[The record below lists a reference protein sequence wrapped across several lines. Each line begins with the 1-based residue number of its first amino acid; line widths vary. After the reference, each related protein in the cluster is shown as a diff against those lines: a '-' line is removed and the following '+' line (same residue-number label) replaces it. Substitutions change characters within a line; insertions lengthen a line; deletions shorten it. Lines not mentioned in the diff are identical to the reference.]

1 MNDGLAIA
9 TRPHAEAHGGIAA
22 QATDRSAPAALRL
35 ERVSKSFDLRGGDR
49 LEVLRSI
56 DLTVPHGSIA
66 ALLGRSGCGKSTL
79 LHIVAGLTEQDS
91 GEVWIDGKPAA
102 TFHESGAVGYM
113 FQDDRL
119 LPWRTALN
127 NVALSLE
134 PGNTGRRERLDRA
147 REMLE
152 MVGLAGF
159 ENAYPN
165 ELSGGMRSRVALAR
179 SLAPRPGILLMDEP
193 FSRLDAQTRSAMHAE
208 LVRLRD
214 LLGMTVLFVT
224 HDIEEAAVL
233 AEQVTVLAPRPGRI
247 VEQFDLDRSPPPR
260 DGTGTEAV
268 ETARALKAALG
279 EPSTGS
285 DGASH

>member
-1 MNDGLAIA
+1 MNDGLALA
-9 TRPHAEAHGGIAA
+9 TRHVAA
-22 QATDRSAPAALRL
+22 APAAAPPPAMRL
-35 ERVSKSFDLRGGDR
+35 EKVSKRFPLRDGDS
-49 LEVLRSI
+49 LEVLRDI
-56 DLTVPHGSIA
+56 DLDVPEGGIA

-79 LHIVAGLTEQDS
+79 LHIVSGLTEQDS
-91 GEVWIDGKPAA
+91 GEVWIQGTTARA
-102 TFHESGAVGYM
+102 FRERGAVGYM

-127 NVALSLE
+127 NVALALE
-134 PGNTGRRERLDRA
+134 PGRMGRGERLDRS

-233 AEQVTVLAPRPGRI
+233 AEQVTVLAPRPGRV
-247 VEQFDLDRSPPPR
+247 VERFDLGRSAPPR
-260 DGTGTEAV
+260 DGTSPEAV

-279 EPSTGS
+279 EPSAEI
-285 DGASH
+285 DAPRH